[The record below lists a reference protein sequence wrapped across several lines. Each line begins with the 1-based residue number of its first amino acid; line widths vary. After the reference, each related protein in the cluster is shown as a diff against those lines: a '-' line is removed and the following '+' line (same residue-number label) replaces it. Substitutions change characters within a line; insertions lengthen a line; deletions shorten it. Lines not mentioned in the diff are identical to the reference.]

1 MKNKKAI
8 MVVGAVMLAL
18 ILLASL
24 AANYYYA
31 RQVRLKEKIEVAKY
45 EQSIAVNKEISK
57 QDNYLLTCKL
67 INVNEQSLSGQR
79 NGYQVYASQIKKDLS
94 DEFEIKVE
102 NNKVSMWGMDSP
114 AINNDVAHLT
124 FYIYGHGGTIDE
136 LKTVSIDK
144 STGNGFFTWTEMF
157 SAENTMISAVIS
169 CIEK

>member
-8 MVVGAVMLAL
+8 MVVSAIFLAL
-18 ILLASL
+18 VLLVSI
-24 AANYYYA
+24 AANLYA
-31 RQVRLKEKIEVAKY
+31 RQTRLKKNYEAAKY
-45 EQSIAVNKEISK
+45 EQSIAVNKGISK

-67 INVNEQSLSGQR
+67 INVNEQSLSGQH
-79 NGYQVYASQIKKDLS
+79 NGYQASASQLKKDLS

-102 NNKVSMWGMDSP
+102 NNKVSMWGVDSP
-114 AINNDVAHLT
+114 AINNDAAHLT
-124 FYIYGHGGTIDE
+124 FYFYGHGGTIDE

-169 CIEK
+169 CTEK